1 MKCVCTSSRGVGD
14 RRGIYIQLRFARS
27 AKTTFAFSE
36 NYSAT
41 SEQCLHIKLTR
52 TISPLLRMLTWAK
65 LCVQRQA
72 STTKRPTRTQPRTQT
87 ARQMVWWSPNR
98 QEDLG
103 QVLRRRAIV
112 RERTLHTAVV
122 VKDIKARHRTARTLS
137 SYTQRNPACLDQ
149 AKRRQTDVRG
159 AGDLQGRSKD
169 CHAKL

>member
-52 TISPLLRMLTWAK
+52 TTSPLLRMLTWAK

-72 STTKRPTRTQPRTQT
+72 STTKRPTRTQRRTQT
-87 ARQMVWWSPNR
+87 ARQMIWWSPDR
-98 QEDLG
+98 QEELS
-103 QVLRRRAIV
+103 QVLQRRATV
-112 RERTLHTAVV
+112 RESTSQTAVV
-122 VKDIKARHRTARTLS
+122 VKDVKKRHKTARTLS
-137 SYTQRNPACLDQ
+137 SYTIESPQCFPGQRRLKPGCY
-149 AKRRQTDVRG
+149 
-159 AGDLQGRSKD
+159 RS
-169 CHAKL
+169 AMQ